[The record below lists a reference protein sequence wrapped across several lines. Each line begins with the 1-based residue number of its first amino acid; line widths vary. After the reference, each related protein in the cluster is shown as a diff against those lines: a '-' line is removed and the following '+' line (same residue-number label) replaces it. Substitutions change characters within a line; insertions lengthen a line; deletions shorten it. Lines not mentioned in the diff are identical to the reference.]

1 MTLFVPQASLAALL
15 TDILGESFTLKL
27 YSNNI
32 TPSGADTAASYT
44 EVSGGGYLA
53 KTLTSANWIITSGD
67 PAVALYNAVQDFNF
81 TGTTTA
87 PGTIY
92 GYFIIRVSDS
102 TLVYAERFPPANV
115 PLTPVNGS
123 LVRLTPRIT
132 AGN

>member
-1 MTLFVPQASLAALL
+1 MTLYIPQASLVALL

-27 YSNNI
+27 FSNNI
-32 TPSGADTAASYT
+32 TPAVTDTAASYT
-44 EVSGGGYLA
+44 EVSGGGYA
-53 KTLTSANWIITSGD
+53 TKTLTAANWIITPGD
-67 PAVALYNAVQDFNF
+67 PSVALYNAVQDFNF

-87 PGTIY
+87 PGTVY
-92 GYFIIRVSDS
+92 GYFIIRVSDL

-123 LVRLTPRIT
+123 LIRLTPRIT